1 MDKNQS
7 AYTLSQAIKRHG
19 QIFSVARNKL
29 NEFKEPIGE
38 DLVGSFCGLYH
49 VFSGY
54 LDINLT
60 EAAKIS
66 TQKHPKLLLLYTD
79 KIWKEDAVLL
89 DNQKYT
95 VTGVDDVGNLHLCTD
110 LSLREV

>member
-1 MDKNQS
+1 MGKNR
-7 AYTLSQAIKRHG
+7 AVYTLSQAIKRHG
-19 QIFSVARNKL
+19 HPFSVTRNKL
-29 NEFKEPIGE
+29 DEFKEPIGE
-38 DLVGSFCGLYH
+38 EPVGSFCGLYH
-49 VFSGY
+49 VSSGF

-66 TQKHPKLLLLYTD
+66 TQKRPRMLLLYTD
-79 KIWKEDAVLL
+79 KIQKEDVVQI